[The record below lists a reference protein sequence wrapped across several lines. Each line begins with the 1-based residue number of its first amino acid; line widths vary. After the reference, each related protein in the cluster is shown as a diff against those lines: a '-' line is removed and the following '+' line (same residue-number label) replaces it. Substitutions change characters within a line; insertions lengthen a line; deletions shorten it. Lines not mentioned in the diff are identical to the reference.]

1 MTDKQIILD
10 MIKRATVGGLKKN
23 SGTFKGAKS
32 ISSFS
37 LEKDRNSITVYSGYS
52 GFCVS
57 FEFDKDGNL
66 IFIGAY
72 E

>member
-10 MIKRATVGGLKKN
+10 MIKRATVDGLKKN
-23 SGTFKGAKS
+23 SGRFKGADS
-32 ISSFS
+32 LSSFYI
-37 LEKDRNSITVYSGYS
+37 EKDKNSVTVYSGYS
-52 GFCVS
+52 GFCTS